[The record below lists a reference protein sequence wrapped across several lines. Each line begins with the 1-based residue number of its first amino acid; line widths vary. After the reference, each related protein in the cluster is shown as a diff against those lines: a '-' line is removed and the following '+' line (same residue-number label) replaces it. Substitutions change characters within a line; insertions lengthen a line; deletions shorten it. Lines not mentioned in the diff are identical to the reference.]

1 MMERNVEK
9 IVKMLK
15 SELLTK
21 LNLLATAA
29 LLWIV
34 AQPGAPTDKV
44 LEFLPAS
51 WAQVV
56 TVLLPLAWAL
66 LVQYAI
72 AKLKK
77 NAADQ
82 NGAAPVAA
90 ERNV

>member
-1 MMERNVEK
+1 VEK
-9 IVKMLK
+9 FLNLLK

-21 LNLLATAA
+21 LNLFATAA

-34 AQPGAPTDKV
+34 SQPGVPTDKV
-44 LEFLPAS
+44 LGFLPES
-51 WAQVV
+51 WHGAVSV
-56 TVLLPLAWAL
+56 ILPLAWAL

-90 ERNV
+90 ERNI